1 MIISNPNLGKPKCVW
16 RINTNVSCAFDLNIM
31 TPTHHVFFCPFSWL
45 LLNPKPLPQ
54 SSIQDIWG
62 KEGPHFSSKDSTATT
77 DTTLW
82 LRRLYSLPWV
92 LQLLLTAIP
101 SKAVEV
107 MFSKCNG
114 HAHVHTCNFVSCI
127 LSGNQYCYRYLLLDT
142 VTKDQ
147 SILKSYFIG
156 WISNNSN
163 DDRQIILV

>member
-1 MIISNPNLGKPKCVW
+1 MLTCYQFRVMSISNPYLGKPKCVW
-16 RINTNVSCAFDLNIM
+16 RSNTNVSCAFDLNIM
-31 TPTHHVFFCPFSWL
+31 TPTHHHVFFCPFSWL
-45 LLNPKPLPQ
+45 LLNPKPVSSKESEREPQ

-92 LQLLLTAIP
+92 LQLLLTALP

-114 HAHVHTCNFVSCI
+114 HAHVM
-127 LSGNQYCYRYLLLDT
+127 
-142 VTKDQ
+142 
-147 SILKSYFIG
+147 
-156 WISNNSN
+156 
-163 DDRQIILV
+163 